1 MDQATHPPR
10 YFACNRERAPMRRG
24 RLGSL
29 IRRAS
34 MRRGPTELLRL
45 SLTGDSKRGR
55 AAAPFCVVLR
65 NPPRGGG
72 RNGPLHTGCDS
83 ANRPPGPQRR
93 TGAHSKGG
101 QLAALSFYRRAGSEQ
116 PGPRPLR
123 RRRLP
128 AGDAAS
134 SLDQDSAEHDHPAC
148 DRRRRRRDID
158 GDRGERA
165 AYPRERP
172 PPNRPG
178 DPRSSP
184 PKRRRSTACPRV
196 LAARERALAR
206 RRRSGCAGDRSPCK
220 LTH

>member
-55 AAAPFCVVLR
+55 AAAPFCVDRHIPHQGV
-65 NPPRGGG
+65 GGTA
-72 RNGPLHTGCDS
+72 RS
-83 ANRPPGPQRR
+83 AQYPTALDRTPGPQRR
-93 TGAHSKGG
+93 TGRAFERRPAGR
-101 QLAALSFYRRAGSEQ
+101 LSFYRRAGSEQ

-134 SLDQDSAEHDHPAC
+134 SLDQDSAEHDNPVVESGVGAGDGRPAC
-148 DRRRRRRDID
+148 RSSARSRHAQPRGTRRRRVLERDD
-158 GDRGERA
+158 GVALLRHLHL
-165 AYPRERP
+165 
-172 PPNRPG
+172 
-178 DPRSSP
+178 S
-184 PKRRRSTACPRV
+184 RRRV
-196 LAARERALAR
+196 RAQAPGR
-206 RRRSGCAGDRSPCK
+206 AVVSR
-220 LTH
+220 